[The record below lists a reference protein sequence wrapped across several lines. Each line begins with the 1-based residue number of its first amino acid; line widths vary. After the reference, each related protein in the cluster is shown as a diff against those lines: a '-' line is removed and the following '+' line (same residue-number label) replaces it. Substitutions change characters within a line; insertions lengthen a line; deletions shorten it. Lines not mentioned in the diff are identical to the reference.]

1 MKKIIMSA
9 VLALFFIA
17 CSFKGTQQSISKAFN
32 ADKFQIIALENNQS
46 LSFDE
51 LIDEL
56 AGFEIVLVGEKHDE
70 LAHHIMEERIYKA
83 LSARKKLAVV
93 LEMLSVE
100 KQAKINAAKEQNV
113 SKEGLLNAIAWEKG
127 WNERLY
133 RPLVES
139 VFYSKDELL
148 AGNVSRAKIA
158 EIFKDKLSLEGEKS
172 TALSVREKIKHIIA
186 ANHRVDLSDENKS
199 KMLDGFVW
207 VQLFKDRQMAQVLE
221 MSNLDALLFAGR
233 FHTDKSIGVPL
244 HLQDLKSKKSVASV
258 MLGIDE
264 SDKDFLRADYVV
276 LFEKN

>member
-1 MKKIIMSA
+1 MKKNIMSA

-100 KQAKINAAKEQNV
+100 KQAKINEAKEQNV

-148 AGNVSRAKIA
+148 TGNVSRAKIA
-158 EIFKDKLSLEGEKS
+158 EIFKDKLSLKGEKS

-186 ANHRVDLSDENKS
+186 ANHKVDLSDENKS